1 MLYCIWK
8 ISCSISFTDVFP
20 LHFELL
26 QGILYYLGQCILYYL
41 WPREILPDRNSNYSW
56 TSARAS
62 CTIRKTDSWISLRAS
77 FKLLTFLL
85 KIIKRD
91 GHNLQLHLQ
100 VNFIRIYRIKRN
112 SFFEQCLWTW
122 PVGRNPKSNPTKRS
136 GELAQRH
143 TARTH
148 HYNQCPPSPPGF
160 VSVPTLKIYTGIGT
174 GQLHI
179 CRPTKN
185 QIIYL

>member
-1 MLYCIWK
+1 MRRFDGWGKKLRARRGEGTGRMRYKKNILRMVWTKAPIYSYTIPKVTKIPRYDMKCSGKTICYLYCIWK

-20 LHFELL
+20 LHFVLL

-41 WPREILPDRNSNYSW
+41 WPREILPERNSNYSW

-62 CTIRKTDSWISLRAS
+62 CTIRKTGSWISLRAS

-112 SFFEQCLWTW
+112 FF
-122 PVGRNPKSNPTKRS
+122 
-136 GELAQRH
+136 
-143 TARTH
+143 
-148 HYNQCPPSPPGF
+148 F
-160 VSVPTLKIYTGIGT
+160 
-174 GQLHI
+174 
-179 CRPTKN
+179 
-185 QIIYL
+185 